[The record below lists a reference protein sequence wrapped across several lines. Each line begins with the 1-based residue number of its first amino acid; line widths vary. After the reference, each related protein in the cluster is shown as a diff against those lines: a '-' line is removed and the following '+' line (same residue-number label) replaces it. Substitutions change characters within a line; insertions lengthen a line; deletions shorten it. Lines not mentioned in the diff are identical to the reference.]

1 MNVEPLI
8 IEVSFD
14 DQIVVYSCSHH
25 WTHEQV
31 VFSFA
36 AAPVLSVEP
45 ADDVE
50 VVAVVALAANVVA
63 VAAGPGFAEG
73 LPERRY
79 DSGPEVAVAGV
90 EPGEPLEVAGTELG
104 QHVQAV

>member
-25 WTHEQV
+25 WTREQV
-31 VFSFA
+31 VSSFV
-36 AAPVLSVEP
+36 AAPVLSAEP

-50 VVAVVALAANVVA
+50 VVAANVVA

-90 EPGEPLEVAGTELG
+90 EPGE
-104 QHVQAV
+104 